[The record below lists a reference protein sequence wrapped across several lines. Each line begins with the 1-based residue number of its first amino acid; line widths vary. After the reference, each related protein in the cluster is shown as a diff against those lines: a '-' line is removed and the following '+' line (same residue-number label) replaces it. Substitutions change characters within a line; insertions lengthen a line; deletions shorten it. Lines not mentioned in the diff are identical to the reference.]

1 MKQCMPEIRSTN
13 QTLLHNYHRSMAFNW
28 KTFKTRALTAIIF
41 AAVMLTGLLWNQWSF
56 LILISVIHFGCWQEY
71 FKLIEKIHKTTYH
84 WLTRFGFIV
93 FGFAIILRFCGNQFQ
108 INGYRLQ
115 EELPIPAS
123 IIGVAVLVL
132 GIFATKKIDLKA
144 FGFAGLGLL

>member
-1 MKQCMPEIRSTN
+1 
-13 QTLLHNYHRSMAFNW
+13 MAFTW

-41 AAVMLTGLLWNQWSF
+41 AAVMLIGLLWNQWSF
-56 LILISVIHFGCWQEY
+56 LILISVIHVGCWREY
-71 FKLIEKIHKTTYH
+71 FKLLEKIHKTSYH

-123 IIGVAVLVL
+123 IVGVAVLVL

-144 FGFAGLGLL
+144 FGFAALGLLYISVTWGMMAGLYISEVIESAR